1 MWLAD
6 AACISFS
13 WVLVSAL
20 YGVFVGFCGHGFADY
35 LHVWPVVLIYTG
47 INLFARLYHGR
58 ASYPAMPVSPVEE
71 FRRLVLSAVMTH
83 LLTMAFL
90 GFGHVAM
97 EISRLVLIASGLLTA
112 VLAQP
117 FRDIARGLMKRLG
130 VGQIR
135 AMLVG
140 TGEVADRV
148 RRALAGNSY
157 FGFDVVPFG
166 GENRDIVAEAKRL
179 DIKILLACQDARLF
193 AAQMTDFV
201 GWFHHIEYLPTAAA
215 FPVAD
220 GRVVS
225 VDGVGGLEMVN
236 QARMKGLHV
245 EKSVLDRVLSLI
257 ILLLASPCFVVIPI
271 LIKLTSRGPVFYR
284 ANRLG
289 KLGRPIKVL
298 KFRSMYA
305 DADARLKTLLQ
316 SDPKLAAEFKANFKL
331 ANDPRVTPLG
341 RILRKTSLDEIPQIL
356 NVFSGEMMLIGPRP
370 IVEDEVAYYGDAFPV
385 FSSVKPGITGLW
397 QCSGRSGTDYPTRVA
412 LDVHYVLNWSPWM
425 DLWIVFR
432 TAIAVLTMKGSC

>member
-1 MWLAD
+1 
-6 AACISFS
+6 
-13 WVLVSAL
+13 
-20 YGVFVGFCGHGFADY
+20 
-35 LHVWPVVLIYTG
+35 
-47 INLFARLYHGR
+47 
-58 ASYPAMPVSPVEE
+58 
-71 FRRLVLSAVMTH
+71 
-83 LLTMAFL
+83 
-90 GFGHVAM
+90 
-97 EISRLVLIASGLLTA
+97 
-112 VLAQP
+112 
-117 FRDIARGLMKRLG
+117 
-130 VGQIR
+130 
-135 AMLVG
+135 ML
-140 TGEVADRV
+140 
-148 RRALAGNSY
+148 
-157 FGFDVVPFG
+157 
-166 GENRDIVAEAKRL
+166 
-179 DIKILLACQDARLF
+179 
-193 AAQMTDFV
+193 
-201 GWFHHIEYLPTAAA
+201 
-215 FPVAD
+215 AD

-236 QARMKGLHV
+236 QVRMKGLHI

-257 ILLLASPCFVVIPI
+257 ILVLASPCFVVIPI

-370 IVEDEVAYYGDAFPV
+370 IVEEEVAYYGDAFPI

-432 TAIAVLTMKGSC
+432 TAVAVLTMKGSC